1 MKKFRDSITNH
12 ITAIAGL
19 ILVSLATIGFSSWS
33 LGGGGVTGD
42 NGNLNIEIGS
52 YGDFKDC
59 IFIDDSKENGGVQP
73 LLFSDKGFVGIDGLS
88 NASSIGIMSVD
99 IKIDL
104 KKAQAKVSTN
114 DVYIVSNLMFEGTK
128 KGNATGLD
136 FIGSDMYLNST
147 LKKDGTILRSQKTGF
162 IGENLFLAF
171 KSLTSQNEFLELHLD
186 YKIKPKDGHFNNF
199 YNEYL
204 NNTSNNSHLAVYITL
219 GEKNA

>member
-19 ILVSLATIGFSSWS
+19 ILVSLATIGFSSRS

-73 LLFSDKGFVGIDGLS
+73 LLFSDKGFVGTDGLS
-88 NASSIGIMSVD
+88 NESSVGIMSVD

-114 DVYIVSNLMFEGTK
+114 DVYIVSNLTFEGTK
-128 KGNATGLD
+128 KGNATTLD
-136 FIGSDMYLNST
+136 FIGLDMYLNST
-147 LKKDGTILRSQKTGF
+147 LNKDGTILTPQKTGF
-162 IGENLFLAF
+162 IVENLFSDF
-171 KSLTSQNEFLELHLD
+171 KTLTCQNEFLELHFD
-186 YKIKPKDGHFNNF
+186 YKIKPKDGHFRRF
-199 YNEYL
+199 YSEYL
-204 NNTSNNSHLAVYITL
+204 NNTSNNSHLALYITL

>member
-33 LGGGGVTGD
+33 LGGGVTGD

-59 IFIDDSKENGGVQP
+59 IFIDDLKDNCGIQP
-73 LLFSDKGFVGIDGLS
+73 LLFSNKGFIGTDGLS
-88 NASSIGIMSVD
+88 SERSVGVVSVD

-114 DVYIVSNLMFEGTK
+114 DVYIVSNLMFEGIE
-128 KGNATGLD
+128 KGKATLLD
-136 FIGSDMYLNST
+136 FLGLDMYLNST
-147 LKKDGTILRSQKTGF
+147 LKNDGTILTPQKFGF
-162 IGENLFLAF
+162 KGENLFSDF
-171 KSLTSQNEFLELHLD
+171 KNLTSQDEFLELHFD
-186 YKIKPKDGHFNNF
+186 YKIMPKSNRYDTF
-199 YNEYL
+199 YTDYL
-204 NNTSNNSHLAVYITL
+204 NKANNNSHLALYITL

>member
-59 IFIDDSKENGGVQP
+59 IFIDDSKENGGIQP
-73 LLFSDKGFVGIDGLS
+73 LLYSSVGFINDQGLS
-88 NASSIGIMSVD
+88 SKSATGTLSVD

-114 DVYIVSNLMFEGTK
+114 DVYFVSNLTFEGKT
-128 KGNATGLD
+128 KGNATRLD
-136 FIGSDMYLNST
+136 FSKPDMYLNSA
-147 LKKDGTILRSQKTGF
+147 LKNDGSDIVSLDNGF
-162 IGENLFLAF
+162 IGKNLFSDF
-171 KSLTSQNEFLELHLD
+171 KHLTSQNQFLELHFD
-186 YKIKPKDGHFNNF
+186 YKMTPKPNRFIDF
-199 YNEYL
+199 YKEYL
-204 NNTSNNSHLAVYITL
+204 NLADNNPCLALYITL

>member
-33 LGGGGVTGD
+33 LGGGATGD

-59 IFIDDSKENGGVQP
+59 IFIDDSKDNCGIQP
-73 LLFSDKGFVGIDGLS
+73 LLFSDKGFIGTDGLS
-88 NASSIGIMSVD
+88 SESSVGVVSVD

-104 KKAQAKVSTN
+104 KKAQAKVSTK
-114 DVYIVSNLMFEGTK
+114 DVYIVSNLTFEGTK
-128 KGNATGLD
+128 KGNATRLN

-147 LKKDGTILRSQKTGF
+147 IKNDGTILKPQNTGF
-162 IGENLFLAF
+162 IGENLFSDF
-171 KSLTSQNEFLELHLD
+171 KNLTSQNEFLELHLD
-186 YKIKPKDGHFNNF
+186 YKIKPKDDHFKFF
-199 YNEYL
+199 YSEYL
-204 NNTSNNSHLAVYITL
+204 NNTSNNSHLTLYITL

>member
-59 IFIDDSKENGGVQP
+59 IFIDDSKDNGGIQP
-73 LLFSDKGFVGIDGLS
+73 LLYSSVGFINDQGLS
-88 NASSIGIMSVD
+88 SKSATGTLSVD

-104 KKAQAKVSTN
+104 KKAQAKVSSN
-114 DVYIVSNLMFEGTK
+114 DVYIVSNLTFKGTIK
-128 KGNATGLD
+128 DNVSMLD
-136 FIGSDMYLNST
+136 FSEPDMYLNST
-147 LKKDGTILRSQKTGF
+147 LKNDGKDVTSLDNGF
-162 IGENLFLAF
+162 IGKNLFLNF
-171 KSLTSQNEFLELHLD
+171 KHLTSQNQFLELHFD
-186 YKIKPKDGHFNNF
+186 YKMTPKPNRFKDF
-199 YNEYL
+199 YNEYINL
-204 NNTSNNSHLAVYITL
+204 KDNNPYLALYITL